1 MTKMDGLKPQ
11 GRPTSVAGGRY
22 GPGGRPIRAMGLR
35 EVSRALAD
43 PELKEAT
50 PSLDFGPVDPV
61 ADARDHVAPCRCRAI
76 PRLAAF
82 TDTSVHGD
90 PRRRHQV
97 QCPGCGARGPATIHE
112 WSAVVDWC
120 RMSYDAQ
127 FPISQ
132 FPLFGLAHLSLADA
146 RERVTAV
153 RVLLELRKQES
164 KKRRAQGVPGGRGYA
179 ERTEAYLGWTIA
191 AASLLK
197 QHRKARQAELEHRA
211 SQSRARDRRSLRK
224 QSGRYKSMTYEI
236 CFLRGEG

>member
-1 MTKMDGLKPQ
+1 MTKTDFDGLKRH

-43 PELKEAT
+43 PEFRESA

-61 ADARDHVAPCRCRAI
+61 AEARHHIPRCRCGAVA
-76 PRLAAF
+76 RLVSF
-82 TDTSVHGD
+82 SDTSVHGD

-97 QCPGCGARGPATIHE
+97 QCPSCSTLGPATIHE

-120 RMSYDAQ
+120 RMSYDAT
-127 FPISQ
+127 FPISA
-132 FPLFGLAHLSLADA
+132 FPFFGLAQLSLAEA

-164 KKRRAQGVPGGRGYA
+164 KKRRALGVPGGRGYA
-179 ERTEAYLGWTIA
+179 ERTEAYLGWAIA

-197 QHRKARQAELEHRA
+197 QHSKAQHAQIERK
-211 SQSRARDRRSLRK
+211 
-224 QSGRYKSMTYEI
+224 
-236 CFLRGEG
+236 